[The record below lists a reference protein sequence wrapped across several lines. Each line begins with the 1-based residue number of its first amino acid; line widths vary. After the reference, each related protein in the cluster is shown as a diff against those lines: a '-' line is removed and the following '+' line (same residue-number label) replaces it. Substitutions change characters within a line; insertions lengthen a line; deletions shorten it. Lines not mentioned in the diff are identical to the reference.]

1 MKSVILSRACFRL
14 NPLVLLAAGLISL
27 GACSS
32 PAPLPPIAAPTP
44 PVLVKVPVIQ
54 PLPASMTSPCP
65 EPPKRTIETDVQLLE
80 TADAFKV
87 AMRCNAAKLRAI
99 AAQPTGD
106 AP

>member
-1 MKSVILSRACFRL
+1 MRRL
-14 NPLVLLAAGLISL
+14 ALAGLLVLAG
-27 GACSS
+27 CNNT
-32 PAPLPPIAAPTP
+32 PPLPPIALPTP
-44 PVLVKVPVIQ
+44 PVIVKVPVIQ

-65 EPPKRTIETDVQLLE
+65 EPPKRAIETDVQLLE

-87 AMRCNAAKLRAI
+87 AMRCDAAKLRAI